1 MAVRKSVRLTEARR
15 LEALDLMTAIM
26 GYTELLRREGSTA
39 AEWEAHLA
47 IVEESARSL
56 SRLLFGS
63 VSTGQRAKRASAR
76 RQTGT

>member
-1 MAVRKSVRLTEARR
+1 VAVRKSVRLTEARR

-63 VSTGQRAKRASAR
+63 VSTQQAKRASAR
-76 RQTGT
+76 KQN

>member
-1 MAVRKSVRLTEARR
+1 MAVRKSVRLTEAKR

-26 GYTELLRREGSTA
+26 GYTELLRREGPTA
-39 AEWEAHLA
+39 ADWAAHLA

-63 VSTGQRAKRASAR
+63 VSTSQRAKRGSAR
-76 RQTGT
+76 EQNDA